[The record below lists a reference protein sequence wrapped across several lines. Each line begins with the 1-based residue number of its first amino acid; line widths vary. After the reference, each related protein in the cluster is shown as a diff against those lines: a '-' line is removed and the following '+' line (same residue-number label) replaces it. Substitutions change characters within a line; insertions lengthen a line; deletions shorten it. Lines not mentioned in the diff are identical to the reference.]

1 MTCSP
6 DDDLITRLMKT
17 QAKLIMHFLQDIGCD
32 LQLRTSA
39 RLDSCGVCGG
49 DGTSCQGRRYRWHQ
63 VRIAVRTVVMMVV
76 MVVIVVMVVMVVTV
90 TVSVVEMV
98 PLVKEKNTVGIR
110 FG

>member
-49 DGTSCQGRRYRWHQ
+49 DGSSCQGGRYLWHQ
-63 VRIAVRTVVMMVV
+63 VWMMTVVMMV
-76 MVVIVVMVVMVVTV
+76 IMVVMVMMV
-90 TVSVVEMV
+90 VSVVGMV
-98 PLVKEKNTVGIR
+98 PLVKAEDTCGTR
-110 FG
+110 FE